1 MNSNISGKKQ
11 NYRPLKRF
19 GQHWLKSEKVLDKI
33 ILAAEI
39 DKGSLAEDEVVS
51 ERILEIGAGTGILT
65 RRLLE
70 VSSAVISI
78 EIDRNLCKKLLSK
91 FGDFDNF
98 LLLQGDFITL
108 NIAELL
114 EQFPPFQN
122 PNKIVANIPY
132 NITGLILEK
141 IFGTIERPAVNNYE
155 SVVLLIQ
162 KEVGDRLVA
171 KPGTKA
177 YSGLSV
183 RMQYLAHCELVCD
196 VPSKAFYPPPKVDSV
211 VVKLRP
217 KIIDNPANNPQ
228 LLGTL
233 IKLGFANRRK
243 MLKNNLKSLITVEE
257 LTTILEKLAINPQSR
272 AENLSVRD
280 WIKLSNNF
288 PQI

>member
-1 MNSNISGKKQ
+1 MNLDSAKKKQ

-33 ILAAEI
+33 IIAAEI
-39 DKGSLAEDEVVS
+39 GRSD
-51 ERILEIGAGTGILT
+51 RILEIGAGTGILT
-65 RRLLE
+65 SRLLE
-70 VSSAVISI
+70 VSDAVISV
-78 EIDRNLCKKLLSK
+78 EIDRHLCQKLLNK
-91 FGDFDNF
+91 FGDSENF
-98 LLLQGDFITL
+98 LLLQGDFLKL
-108 NIAELL
+108 NITELL
-114 EQFPPFQN
+114 QHPPFQH

-132 NITGLILEK
+132 NITGLILAK
-141 IFGTIERPAVNNYE
+141 IFGTIERPTATNYE

-196 VPSKAFYPPPKVDSV
+196 VPAKAFYPPPKVDSV
-211 VVKLRP
+211 VVKLYP

-243 MLKNNLKSLITVEE
+243 MLRNNLKSLISVEE

-272 AENLSVRD
+272 AENLSVND
-280 WIKLSNNF
+280 WINFSNNF
-288 PQI
+288 PSV

>member
-1 MNSNISGKKQ
+1 MNSNITKKKQ
-11 NYRPLKRF
+11 YRPLKRF

-33 ILAAEI
+33 VLAAEI
-39 DKGSLAEDEVVS
+39 SKSDRL
-51 ERILEIGAGTGILT
+51 LEIGAGTGILT
-65 RRLLE
+65 SRLLE
-70 VSSAVISI
+70 VSSAVTSV

-91 FGDFDNF
+91 FGDLDNF

-108 NIAELL
+108 NITELL
-114 EQFPPFQN
+114 QQFPKFQK

-141 IFGTIERPAVNNYE
+141 IFGTIYQPTVTNYQ

-162 KEVGDRLVA
+162 KEVGDRLLA

-177 YSGLSV
+177 YSALSV
-183 RMQYLAHCELVCD
+183 RMQYLAHCDLVCD
-196 VPSKAFYPPPKVDSV
+196 VPSIAFYPPPKVDSV

-217 KIIDNPANNPQ
+217 KLIDNPANNPQ

-243 MLKNNLKSLITVEE
+243 MLRNNLKSLIAVEE
-257 LTTILEKLAINPQSR
+257 LTTILENLAINPQSR

-280 WIKLSNNF
+280 WINLSNNF

>member
-1 MNSNISGKKQ
+1 MNSNTTDKKT

-33 ILAAEI
+33 VLAAEI
-39 DKGSLAEDEVVS
+39 SKSDRL
-51 ERILEIGAGTGILT
+51 LEIGAGTGILT
-65 RRLLE
+65 SRLLE
-70 VSSAVISI
+70 VSDAVTSV
-78 EIDRNLCKKLLSK
+78 EIDRNLCKKLLYK
-91 FGDFDNF
+91 FGDLDNF
-98 LLLQGDFITL
+98 LLLQGDFISL
-108 NIAELL
+108 NITELL
-114 EQFPPFQN
+114 QQFPKFQN

-141 IFGTIERPAVNNYE
+141 IFGTIYQPVVTNYE
-155 SVVLLIQ
+155 SIILLIQ

-177 YSGLSV
+177 YSALSV
-183 RMQYLAHCELVCD
+183 RMQYLAHCDLVCD
-196 VPSKAFYPPPKVDSV
+196 VPAKAFSPPPKVDSV

-217 KIIDNPANNPQ
+217 RIIDNPANNPQ

-243 MLKNNLKSLITVEE
+243 MLRNNLKSLITVEE

-280 WIKLSNNF
+280 WINFSNNF
-288 PQI
+288 PQL

>member
-1 MNSNISGKKQ
+1 MNLDSAKKKQ

-33 ILAAEI
+33 IIAAEI
-39 DKGSLAEDEVVS
+39 RRSDRL
-51 ERILEIGAGTGILT
+51 LEIGAGTGILT
-65 RRLLE
+65 SRLLE
-70 VSSAVISI
+70 VSDAVTSV
-78 EIDRNLCKKLLSK
+78 EIDRNLCKKLLYK
-91 FGDFDNF
+91 FGNRDNF
-98 LLLQGDFITL
+98 LLLQGDFISL
-108 NIAELL
+108 NISELL
-114 EQFPPFQN
+114 QDFPKFQN

-141 IFGTIERPAVNNYE
+141 IFGTIYQPTITNYE

-196 VPSKAFYPPPKVDSV
+196 VPPIAFYPPPKVDSV

-217 KIIDNPANNPQ
+217 RIIDNPVNNPQ

-243 MLKNNLKSLITVEE
+243 MLRNNLKSLISVEE

-272 AENLSVRD
+272 AENFSVND
-280 WIKLSNNF
+280 WINFSNNF
-288 PQI
+288 PSV

>member
-1 MNSNISGKKQ
+1 MNLESAKKKQ

-33 ILAAEI
+33 VLAAEI
-39 DKGSLAEDEVVS
+39 SKSDRL
-51 ERILEIGAGTGILT
+51 LEIGAGTGILT
-65 RRLLE
+65 SRLLE
-70 VSSAVISI
+70 VSNAVTSV
-78 EIDRNLCKKLLSK
+78 EIDRNLCKKLLYK
-91 FGDFDNF
+91 FGKLDNF
-98 LLLQGDFITL
+98 LLLQGDFISL

-114 EQFPPFQN
+114 EQFPKFQN

-141 IFGTIERPAVNNYE
+141 IFGTIYQPAVTNYE
-155 SVVLLIQ
+155 SIILLIQ

-171 KPGTKA
+171 QPGTKA
-177 YSGLSV
+177 YSALSV
-183 RMQYLAHCELVCD
+183 RMQYLAHCDPVCD
-196 VPSKAFYPPPKVDSV
+196 VPAKAFSPPPKVDSV

-217 KIIDNPANNPQ
+217 RIIDNPANNPQ

-243 MLKNNLKSLITVEE
+243 MLRNNLKSLITVEE
-257 LTTILEKLAINPQSR
+257 LTTLIEKLAINPQSR

-280 WIKLSNNF
+280 WINLSNNF
-288 PQI
+288 PLITNN

>member
-1 MNSNISGKKQ
+1 MNSNTTDKKT

-33 ILAAEI
+33 VLAAEI
-39 DKGSLAEDEVVS
+39 SKSD
-51 ERILEIGAGTGILT
+51 RILEIGAGTGILT
-65 RRLLE
+65 SRLLE
-70 VSSAVISI
+70 VSDAVTSV
-78 EIDRNLCKKLLSK
+78 EIDRNLCKKLLYK
-91 FGDFDNF
+91 FGNLDNF
-98 LLLQGDFITL
+98 LLLQGDFISL
-108 NIAELL
+108 DINQLL
-114 EQFPPFQN
+114 QQFPKFQN

-141 IFGTIERPAVNNYE
+141 IFGTIYQPAVTNYE
-155 SVVLLIQ
+155 SIILLIQ

-177 YSGLSV
+177 YSALSV
-183 RMQYLAHCELVCD
+183 RMQYLAYCDLVCD
-196 VPSKAFYPPPKVDSV
+196 VPAKAFSPPPKVDSV

-217 KIIDNPANNPQ
+217 RIIDNPANNPQ

-243 MLKNNLKSLITVEE
+243 MLRNNLKSLITVEE
-257 LTTILEKLAINPQSR
+257 LTSILEKLAINPQSR

-280 WIKLSNNF
+280 WINFSNNF
-288 PQI
+288 PQL

>member
-1 MNSNISGKKQ
+1 MNSESAKKKQ

-33 ILAAEI
+33 VLAAEI
-39 DKGSLAEDEVVS
+39 SKSDRL
-51 ERILEIGAGTGILT
+51 LEIGAGTGILT
-65 RRLLE
+65 SRLLE
-70 VSSAVISI
+70 VSDAVTSV
-78 EIDRNLCKKLLSK
+78 EIDRHLCKKLLHK
-91 FGDFDNF
+91 FGDLDNF
-98 LLLQGDFITL
+98 LLLQGDFISL
-108 NIAELL
+108 NITELL
-114 EQFPPFQN
+114 EQFPKFQN

-141 IFGTIERPAVNNYE
+141 IFGTIYQPTITNYE
-155 SVVLLIQ
+155 SVILLIQ

-177 YSGLSV
+177 YSALSV
-183 RMQYLAHCELVCD
+183 RMQYLAHCDLVCD
-196 VPSKAFYPPPKVDSV
+196 VPPIAFYPPPKVDSV

-217 KIIDNPANNPQ
+217 RIIDNPANNPQ

-243 MLKNNLKSLITVEE
+243 MLRNNLKSLITVEE

-280 WIKLSNNF
+280 WINFSNSMT
-288 PQI
+288 

>member
-1 MNSNISGKKQ
+1 MNSESAKKKQ

-33 ILAAEI
+33 VLAAEI
-39 DKGSLAEDEVVS
+39 SKSDRL
-51 ERILEIGAGTGILT
+51 LEIGAGTGILT
-65 RRLLE
+65 SRLLE
-70 VSSAVISI
+70 VSDAVTSV
-78 EIDRNLCKKLLSK
+78 EIDRNLCKKLLYK
-91 FGDFDNF
+91 FGDLDNF
-98 LLLQGDFITL
+98 LLLQGDFISL

-114 EQFPPFQN
+114 QQFPKFQN

-141 IFGTIERPAVNNYE
+141 IFGTIYQPTVTNYE
-155 SVVLLIQ
+155 SIILLIQ

-171 KPGTKA
+171 QPGTKA

-183 RMQYLAHCELVCD
+183 RMQYLAHCDLVCD
-196 VPSKAFYPPPKVDSV
+196 VPPIAFSPPPKVDSV

-217 KIIDNPANNPQ
+217 RIIDNPANNPQ

-243 MLKNNLKSLITVEE
+243 MLRNNLKSLITVEE

-280 WIKLSNNF
+280 WINFSNSLT
-288 PQI
+288 QI

>member
-1 MNSNISGKKQ
+1 MNSNTAKKKQ

-33 ILAAEI
+33 VLAAEI
-39 DKGSLAEDEVVS
+39 SKSDRL
-51 ERILEIGAGTGILT
+51 LEIGAGTGILT
-65 RRLLE
+65 SRLLE
-70 VSSAVISI
+70 VSDAVTSI
-78 EIDRNLCKKLLSK
+78 EIDRHLCKKLLYK
-91 FGDFDNF
+91 FGDLDNF
-98 LLLQGDFITL
+98 LLLQGDFISL
-108 NIAELL
+108 DIAELL
-114 EQFPPFQN
+114 QQFPKFQN
-122 PNKIVANIPY
+122 PHKIVANIPY

-141 IFGTIERPAVNNYE
+141 IFGTIYQPTVTNYE

-177 YSGLSV
+177 YSALSV
-183 RMQYLAHCELVCD
+183 RMQYLAHCDLVCD
-196 VPSKAFYPPPKVDSV
+196 VPPIAFYPPPKVDSL

-217 KIIDNPANNPQ
+217 RIIDNPANNPQ

-243 MLKNNLKSLITVEE
+243 MLRNNLKSLITVEE
-257 LTTILEKLAINPQSR
+257 LTSILEKLNINPQSR

-280 WIKLSNNF
+280 WINFSNNLT
-288 PQI
+288 QV